1 MKKFGK
7 KLAAILCMCAVLGTS
22 YGTVCHAAT
31 GGITATI
38 TPSRISGTYTYGK
51 PGQQL
56 KIKIY
61 GYEKNAQGKDRILTE
76 TSYANG
82 DYTSVSATKTATP
95 DYAFYEMHAFGYVNG
110 NLDASKMNV
119 KL

>member
-7 KLAAILCMCAVLGTS
+7 KLAAILCMCAVLGAS

-56 KIKIY
+56 KIEIY
-61 GYEKNAQGKDRILTE
+61 GYEKKGSSKNILKE

-82 DYTSVSATKTATP
+82 DYTSVSATKTPTSG
-95 DYAFYEMHAFGYVNG
+95 YSFYEMSAYGFVNG
-110 NLDASKMNV
+110 ELDAA
-119 KL
+119 KLGVTP

>member
-56 KIKIY
+56 RIELF
-61 GYEKNAQGKDRILTE
+61 GYEKKGNEDNIIRE
-76 TSYANG
+76 VSYANG
-82 DYTSVSATKTATP
+82 NYTSVSATKTPTSG
-95 DYAFYEMHAFGYVNG
+95 YAFYKMSAYGFVNG
-110 NLDASKMNV
+110 ELDASKKNV
-119 KL
+119 TL